1 MAHTFCCNHPQIR
14 MDSPEPPAR
23 APTIIIDGLL
33 TAAALPE
40 DHPHAFQFPDKKPA
54 IPGGILRSPSIAN
67 KIKSQLWRR
76 SSRVGSNSGEGCD
89 EDAKD
94 VSEAEVEGWVGGMF
108 DGEAGE
114 LMEKVVERGTPDGM
128 RTPVMSDLEW
138 LEPLVRRPC
147 ASSDRSEITP
157 RQSSVAQTV
166 AVDTPST
173 DPGIPRSTS
182 YPNLSDSLD
191 VDDTAPHR
199 TKLSEN
205 DHHPSQTEAHQ
216 LVQAVGNDE
225 PVQSTYPPLDEKLP
239 MRMTTQL
246 EAAELDP
253 FSQEGRDTQR
263 STQSKGVHLQDLR
276 ISQQLRSMSAG
287 SWSTDCDSMS
297 SICDVK
303 PWNFHHRKT
312 STLGGG
318 SIHRRRGSG
327 CVITM
332 PSQLSVGRVRSPA
345 TSSTYSQGSAVVAPN
360 FSAVVDEDVG
370 NEAGAIITADEPSGL
385 DGALLDWPLPRQE
398 NLVDIG
404 LATEIERLAETTPFV
419 AKTSVTNLS
428 ITSTGAETSTV
439 RWSTPPARTVSVPKP
454 SSSHFSTSSKRSKF
468 FERFSP
474 AKRLVRKRRSIFKF
488 LRPGSRKQ
496 QGRSISSPL
505 LHVPASSTLS
515 AYDGPQ
521 DDPSLMTVAYETV
534 DQPPASRSA
543 SMGNLVQ
550 DHRPSAAH
558 LAVPDA
564 LQRRPSLAD
573 YERVLTAAGDDRRR
587 PSTIDLVKL
596 KEVQED
602 DRRQSTSLRRR
613 LSRAK
618 PLDEDHTGPR
628 GLMTQAAER
637 TLQEKALFRSASKRR
652 EAIAVAHDDR
662 QHPLF
667 RTDTLTSVA
676 ASTPAA
682 NTTAVSDLLD
692 PLDMAVGKPSIGRS
706 HSAGYLMPPG
716 VAGVEQTSRHNFVPP
731 SIKPSF
737 SSSSPL
743 AQVRQNPI
751 AEGAPVRIGTAPAAW
766 SQFPSH
772 TRLERSGPAG
782 DEDDVITRD
791 FAVQEETR
799 ESHELPDLPNTS
811 PISISKHAVGRK
823 NAFAKKRSTTFG
835 GIKRFY
841 SNVFTSGF
849 SPSNR
854 RSSVATGGWLA
865 NPDLELLPP
874 TTSHE
879 PAFPHHDHHFKQHL
893 HDLERELEERV
904 AKDIEFVE
912 DEAAKIGEQIREDVN
927 VAEEEAEKFMHI
939 NPYHH
944 HEHYHGKQAVGG
956 QFGNDNP
963 FAPGLEHVLQKRHSS
978 FVSPLDEEDGPT
990 SPAGDGSVAAASTAG
1005 PPPIVTRVVSHDG
1018 ASDTQAQQHKAETWS
1033 STYKDCLTHSGSSV
1047 TPTSTSTP
1055 MGTLRGMPPPQLKPV
1070 KARSSDKNK
1079 GLDPNATVR
1088 RFPSVTVV
1096 DDRKGHGHSISLLS
1110 VKLEGDGIMRSST
1123 NDLLQLIED
1132 CERQERER
1140 LLRGPSRASERSGRQ
1155 YRTVA

>member
-1 MAHTFCCNHPQIR
+1 MAHTFCCNHPQTRI
-14 MDSPEPPAR
+14 DSPEPPAR

-54 IPGGILRSPSIAN
+54 MAGDILRSPSIAT

-76 SSRVGSNSGEGCD
+76 SSRVGSRSGDGCD

-94 VSEAEVEGWVGGMF
+94 VSEAEVEGLARGIF
-108 DGEAGE
+108 DGEAE
-114 LMEKVVERGTPDGM
+114 EPLETVVEKGTPDGM
-128 RTPVMSDLEW
+128 RTPVMIDLEW
-138 LEPLVRRPC
+138 LEPLVGRPR
-147 ASSDRSEITP
+147 ASSNRSEITP

-166 AVDTPST
+166 ATDTPWTS
-173 DPGIPRSTS
+173 PGVPRSTS
-182 YPNLSDSLD
+182 FPSLLDSLG

-199 TKLSEN
+199 TQSSEN
-205 DHHPSQTEAHQ
+205 DHLLSQTEAHQ
-216 LVQAVGNDE
+216 LVKAVSNDE
-225 PVQSTYPPLDEKLP
+225 PVQGTYTTLDEKRS
-239 MRMTTQL
+239 MGMTTQL
-246 EAAELDP
+246 AAAELDTLP
-253 FSQEGRDTQR
+253 LERRDTQR

-287 SWSTDCDSMS
+287 SGSTDCDSMS
-297 SICDVK
+297 SMYHVK

-318 SIHRRRGSG
+318 SIHRRKVSG
-327 CVITM
+327 CIAIM

-345 TSSTYSQGSAVVAPN
+345 TSSTYSQASATAPTN
-360 FSAVVDEDVG
+360 ISAGVDEDIG
-370 NEAGAIITADEPSGL
+370 DGAAATPTADEPSGL

-398 NLVDIG
+398 SLVDIG
-404 LATEIERLAETTPFV
+404 LATEEKQLPETIPLV
-419 AKTSVTNLS
+419 AKTSVTNSS
-428 ITSTGAETSTV
+428 ITSTGAETATV
-439 RWSTPPARTVSVPKP
+439 RWSTPPARTGSVPSKP
-454 SSSHFSTSSKRSKF
+454 SSSHFSTSSKRSRF

-474 AKRLVRKRRSIFKF
+474 AKKLVRKRRSIFKF

-505 LHVPASSTLS
+505 LHVPASSTPS
-515 AYDGPQ
+515 AYDGPP
-521 DDPSLMTVAYETV
+521 DDPALMTVAYEIV

-637 TLQEKALFRSASKRR
+637 TLHEKALFRSASKRR
-652 EAIAVAHDDR
+652 EAIAIAHGAH

-667 RTDTLTSVA
+667 RTDTLTSMA
-676 ASTPAA
+676 TSTPAA
-682 NTTAVSDLLD
+682 SASAMGDLLD
-692 PLDMAVGKPSIGRS
+692 PHDMNARRSSIARS

-716 VAGVEQTSRHNFVPP
+716 VAAFEHESRHTSVPA
-731 SIKPSF
+731 SIKPS
-737 SSSSPL
+737 SSSSDPV
-743 AQVRQNPI
+743 AQVYQRSS
-751 AEGAPVRIGTAPAAW
+751 AEGTPVRIGTAPAAW
-766 SQFPSH
+766 SRFPSH
-772 TRLERSGPAG
+772 TRLERSGPASG
-782 DEDDVITRD
+782 EDDVIARD
-791 FAVQEETR
+791 FAVQEETGG
-799 ESHELPDLPNTS
+799 SHELSDLPNTS
-811 PISISKHAVGRK
+811 SVMKHTLGRK
-823 NAFAKKRSTTFG
+823 TALVKKRSTTFG

-879 PAFPHHDHHFKQHL
+879 PVFPHHDHHFKQHL

-904 AKDIEFVE
+904 AKDIEYVE
-912 DEAAKIGEQIREDVN
+912 DEAVKFGEQIREDVD

-939 NPYHH
+939 DPHHH
-944 HEHYHGKQAVGG
+944 HEHHHGKQAVRGP
-956 QFGNDNP
+956 FDNDNP
-963 FAPGLEHVLQKRHSS
+963 FAPDPEHVLQKRHST
-978 FVSPLDEEDGPT
+978 FVSPLDEEGGPT
-990 SPAGDGSVAAASTAG
+990 SPAGDGSVAAASTAR
-1005 PPPIVTRVVSHDG
+1005 PTPISTRVDSHDG
-1018 ASDTQAQQHKAETWS
+1018 ASDAQAQQHKAEAWS
-1033 STYKDCLTHSGSSV
+1033 STYKDCLAHFGSSV
-1047 TPTSTSTP
+1047 TPTPTSTP
-1055 MGTLRGMPPPQLKPV
+1055 MGTRRGMPPPQLVPV
-1070 KARSSDKNK
+1070 KARASDKDK
-1079 GLDPNATVR
+1079 RLDPNATVR

-1110 VKLEGDGIMRSST
+1110 VKLEGDSIMRSST
-1123 NDLLQLIED
+1123 NDLLLLIED
-1132 CERQERER
+1132 RERQERER
-1140 LLRGPSRASERSGRQ
+1140 LLCGPSRASERSVRQ
-1155 YRTVA
+1155 CRTVA